1 MEKSTKTNIISLFA
15 GILLLLIVIGASFAY
30 FGSFTV
36 NLNNNVAVNIN
47 STSPGTSTFTSTSAE
62 LNLQVPAANMSQTVV
77 NETNNVVLAAES
89 STTMNVSLLA
99 GRDIPSGENSLEC
112 IFNVYFEYTG
122 DNVYGN
128 SNTPKTTGATKEI
141 TMQTSSNVSN
151 GIDSVGGDIG
161 SNDDGVYWTET
172 NFDIGNGNPWTNN
185 KATLFSDFWIANR
198 YSTVPTTATFT
209 FTMRFY
215 NLNADQ
221 NKLAGKPFT
230 GRIYVEKN
238 ECGYGLDLGE

>member
-30 FGSFTV
+30 FGSF
-36 NLNNNVAVNIN
+36 NIDLNGNVAVNIN
-47 STSPGTSTFTSTSAE
+47 STSPGNSTFTSTSAE

-89 STTMNVSLLA
+89 SATMNVSLLA
-99 GRDIPSGENSLEC
+99 GKDIPDQANAFGC
-112 IFNVYFEYTG
+112 FFNIYFEYTG

-128 SNTPKTTGATKEI
+128 SNTPKTTGVTKEI
-141 TMQTSSNVSN
+141 TMQTSWNSN
-151 GIDSVGGDIG
+151 GESSCDG
-161 SNDDGVYWTET
+161 SEFYYKET
-172 NFDIGNGNPWTNN
+172 NFDIGNGKPWTNN
-185 KATLFSDFWIANR
+185 KATLATRCWVANIS
-198 YSTVPTTATFT
+198 STIPTTASYT

-221 NKLAGKPFT
+221 NALAGKPFT
-230 GRIYVEKN
+230 GRIYAEKT
-238 ECGYGLDLGE
+238 ECYYDDFGE

>member
-89 STTMNVSLLA
+89 SATMNVSLLA
-99 GRDIPSGENSLEC
+99 GRDITGGVP
-112 IFNVYFEYTG
+112 FNCLFDVYFEYTG
-122 DNVYGN
+122 DNVYGD

-141 TMQTSSNVSN
+141 TMQVSKKIN
-151 GIDSVGGDIG
+151 DTGGDSGGGG
-161 SNDDGVYWTET
+161 SHYSSET
-172 NFDIGNGNPWTNN
+172 NFDIGNGNSWVNN
-185 KATLFSDFWIANR
+185 KAILCTNFYIANR
-198 YSTVPTTATFT
+198 SSTTPTVVTFT

-221 NKLAGKPFT
+221 NALAGKPFT
-230 GRIYVEKN
+230 GRIYAEKTQCSTS
-238 ECGYGLDLGE
+238 EELGGE

>member
-89 STTMNVSLLA
+89 SATMNVSLLA
-99 GRDIPSGENSLEC
+99 GRDITGGVP
-112 IFNVYFEYTG
+112 FNCLFDVYFEYTG
-122 DNVYGN
+122 NNVYGD

-141 TMQTSSNVSN
+141 TMQISGKRS
-151 GIDSVGGDIG
+151 GDSEGYTGGG
-161 SNDDGVYWTET
+161 YYWNEP
-172 NFDIGNGNPWTNN
+172 NFDIGNGMPWSNN
-185 KATLFSDFWIANR
+185 KATLISDAYITN
-198 YSTVPTTATFT
+198 YSSTTPTTITFT

-221 NKLAGKPFT
+221 NALAGKPFT
-230 GRIYVEKN
+230 GRIYAEKTQCSTS
-238 ECGYGLDLGE
+238 EELGGE

>member
-30 FGSFTV
+30 FGSF
-36 NLNNNVAVNIN
+36 NIDLNGNVAVNIN

-77 NETNNVVLAAES
+77 NETNSVVLAAES
-89 STTMNVSLLA
+89 SATMNVSLLA
-99 GRDIPSGENSLEC
+99 GRDITDGVPLNCLYR
-112 IFNVYFEYTG
+112 VYFEYTG
-122 DNVYGN
+122 DNVYGD

-141 TMQTSSNVSN
+141 TMQISGKLS
-151 GIDSVGGDIG
+151 GDSEGDTEG
-161 SNDDGVYWTET
+161 NYYEYET
-172 NFDIGNGNPWTNN
+172 NFDIGNGMLWSNN
-185 KATLFSDFWIANR
+185 KATLISHAYITN
-198 YSTVPTTATFT
+198 YSATTPTTITLT

-221 NKLAGKPFT
+221 NALAGKPFT
-230 GRIYVEKN
+230 GRIYAEKTQCSTS
-238 ECGYGLDLGE
+238 ERLGGE

>member
-30 FGSFTV
+30 FGSF
-36 NLNNNVAVNIN
+36 NIDLNGNVAVNIN
-47 STSPGTSTFTSTSAE
+47 STSPGNSTFTSTSAE

-89 STTMNVSLLA
+89 SATMNVSLLA
-99 GRDIPSGENSLEC
+99 GKDIPSGENRLEC
-112 IFNVYFEYTG
+112 IFSVYFEYTG
-122 DNVYGN
+122 VNVYGN

-141 TMQTSSNVSN
+141 TMQTSWEERNSTFQFNSLY
-151 GIDSVGGDIG
+151 S
-161 SNDDGVYWTET
+161 TET
-172 NFDIGNGNPWTNN
+172 NFDIDNGKPWTNN
-185 KATLFSDFWIANR
+185 KATLSDNSWIENGS
-198 YSTVPTTATFT
+198 STVPTILTLK

-221 NKLAGKPFT
+221 NSLAGKPFT

>member
-77 NETNNVVLAAES
+77 NETNSAVLAAES
-89 STTMNVSLLA
+89 SATMNVSLLA
-99 GRDIPSGENSLEC
+99 GKDITDGSSLGC
-112 IFNVYFEYTG
+112 IFNIYFEYTG

-151 GIDSVGGDIG
+151 GTGSVTNGFY
-161 SNDDGVYWTET
+161 STET
-172 NFDIGNGNPWTNN
+172 NFDISNGYRWENKKAFLFVNLYITNR
-185 KATLFSDFWIANR
+185 S
-198 YSTVPTTATFT
+198 STVPTTATFT

-221 NKLAGKPFT
+221 NALAGKPFT
-230 GRIYVEKN
+230 GRIYAEKTN
-238 ECGYGLDLGE
+238 CYYGGEDDFGE

>member
-89 STTMNVSLLA
+89 SATMNVSLLA
-99 GRDIPSGENSLEC
+99 GRDITDNNAFGC
-112 IFNVYFEYTG
+112 IFDIYFEYTG
-122 DNVYGN
+122 DNVYGDN
-128 SNTPKTTGATKEI
+128 NTPKTTGATKEI
-141 TMQTSSNVSN
+141 TMQVSEKVTGTS
-151 GIDSVGGDIG
+151 GEAAGGG
-161 SNDDGVYWTET
+161 GYSHYFTET
-172 NFDIGNGNPWTNN
+172 NFDIGNGMSWASN
-185 KATLFSDFWIANR
+185 KATLVSPFWISNIS
-198 YSTVPTTATFT
+198 STIPTIATFT

-221 NKLAGKPFT
+221 NALAGKPFT
-230 GRIYVEKN
+230 GRIYAEKT
-238 ECGYGLDLGE
+238 ECYYSADGFGE

>member
-89 STTMNVSLLA
+89 SATMNVSLLA
-99 GRDIPSGENSLEC
+99 GKDITDGVPLNCLFS
-112 IFNVYFEYTG
+112 IYFEYTG
-122 DNVYGN
+122 DNVYGD

-141 TMQTSSNVSN
+141 TMQISGKVS
-151 GIDSVGGDIG
+151 GDG
-161 SNDDGVYWTET
+161 EGDDGAGYYWNEP
-172 NFDIGNGNPWTNN
+172 NFDIGNGMPWSNN
-185 KATLFSDFWIANR
+185 KATLIPSAYIAN
-198 YSTVPTTATFT
+198 YSSTTPTTITFT

-221 NKLAGKPFT
+221 NALAGKPFT
-230 GRIYVEKN
+230 GRIYAEKKQCSTS
-238 ECGYGLDLGE
+238 ERLGGE

>member
-77 NETNNVVLAAES
+77 NETNSVVLAAES
-89 STTMNVSLLA
+89 SATMNVSLLA
-99 GRDIPSGENSLEC
+99 GRDITDDNAFGC
-112 IFNVYFEYTG
+112 IFDIYFEYTG
-122 DNVYGN
+122 DNVYGDN
-128 SNTPKTTGATKEI
+128 NTPKTTGATKEI
-141 TMQTSSNVSN
+141 TMQTSWKISN
-151 GIDSVGGDIG
+151 GMGDF
-161 SNDDGVYWTET
+161 DGNNYYNYET
-172 NFDIGNGNPWTNN
+172 NFDIGNGMPWTNN
-185 KATLFSDFWIANR
+185 KATITNGFWIKN
-198 YSTVPTTATFT
+198 YSSAVPTTATFT

-221 NKLAGKPFT
+221 NALAGKPFT
-230 GRIYVEKN
+230 GRIYAEKT
-238 ECGYGLDLGE
+238 ECYYGHFGE

>member
-89 STTMNVSLLA
+89 SATMNVSLLA
-99 GRDIPSGENSLEC
+99 GRDITGGVP
-112 IFNVYFEYTG
+112 FNCLFKVYFEYTG
-122 DNVYGN
+122 DNVYGD

-141 TMQTSSNVSN
+141 TMQVSHNNIGGNVFGFSSYSIEKN
-151 GIDSVGGDIG
+151 I
-161 SNDDGVYWTET
+161 
-172 NFDIGNGNPWTNN
+172 DIGNGESWNN
-185 KATLFSDFWIANR
+185 NRTEVFSGDDGGFWISNSS
-198 YSTVPTTATFT
+198 STIPTTVTFT
-209 FTMRFY
+209 FTMRYY

-221 NKLAGKPFT
+221 NALAGKAFI
-230 GRIYVEKN
+230 GRIYAERKQ
-238 ECGYGLDLGE
+238 CSTSIKLGGE